1 MSHKVDFYYAF
12 SELKITELAGVRLRD
27 YYQDLS
33 LMIESQKKAFDVVY
47 KEIGE
52 KRGVSL
58 DIGHVVSAGVV
69 GCKLVYPENNEP
81 WAEPC
86 LQNTEEIEGL
96 EVPEP
101 KYNPLVQGILDKAKR
116 FEKLTGVKPNVGFE
130 GPVTTAA
137 LCRGIRDFFFDVYKN
152 PELSRK
158 LVEKVTDAIIEWKKY
173 HESEMGIQ
181 GEMSI
186 SLADDDSAH
195 LSPRHYRGIALPYQ
209 LKWYEAF
216 PERKMRHL
224 HNCGNTTHLLEMIK
238 ELRLT
243 SFEMGEKTDL
253 AKARRILEKTKLNK
267 LFDLRILLSGSVD
280 EIVDHTRSLIM
291 IGAPGKNFG
300 IGIEG
305 WKGITFERVRL
316 VKYLVERYNES
327 GEIGSPWRN

>member
-1 MSHKVDFYYAF
+1 VSDKVDFYYAF
-12 SELKITELAGVRLRD
+12 SELKITELAGVRLKD

-33 LMIESQKKAFDVVY
+33 LMIESQKNALDIVY

-69 GCKLVYPENNEP
+69 GCKLVYSGNNEP

-86 LQNTEEIEGL
+86 LQNIEEIEGL
-96 EVPEP
+96 QVPEP
-101 KYNPLVQGILDKAKR
+101 KHNPLVREILDKAKR

-137 LCRGIRDFFFDVYKN
+137 LCRGIQNFLLDVYRD
-152 PELSRK
+152 PELCKK

-173 HESEMGIQ
+173 HESEMGIW
-181 GEMSI
+181 GERSI
-186 SLADDDSAH
+186 GLADDDSSH
-195 LSPRHYRGIALPYQ
+195 LSPRHYREIALPYQ
-209 LKWYEAF
+209 LRWYEAF
-216 PERKMRHL
+216 HERKMRDL

-238 ELRLT
+238 ELKLT

-253 AKARRILEKTKLNK
+253 AEAKRILKKTKLNK
-267 LFDLRILLSGSVD
+267 LFDLRILLSGSLD
-280 EIVDHTRSLIM
+280 EIVDHTRTLIM
-291 IGAPGKNFG
+291 IGAPENNFG

-316 VKYLVERYNES
+316 VKNLVSRYNEN
-327 GEIGSPWRN
+327 GRICF